1 MRSMNVLSIR
11 SQKGSKGGTQKGYR
25 GQYAYLQFLKQ
36 VLTGHNVSFKNN
48 YYNRRQVDIVVED
61 THGKPL
67 RVYEVT
73 NYANTTWMSRPRADR
88 YIRSLNSWKTL
99 YPNIYRAIVISYP
112 YAVDKIQGKRN
123 SKGYTKGVR
132 EMFED
137 EGIEII
143 VFKEIP

>member
-1 MRSMNVLSIR
+1 MLSIR
-11 SQKGSKGGTQKGYR
+11 SQKGSKGGTAKGYR
-25 GQYAYLQFLKQ
+25 GQQAYFQYLKQ
-36 VLTGHNVSFKNN
+36 VFKSHNFQFKNN
-48 YYNRRQVDIVVED
+48 LYNRRQVDILVED
-61 THGKPL
+61 ASGRPI
-67 RVYEVT
+67 RVFEVT
-73 NYANTTWMSRPRADR
+73 NYAKTTWMSRPRAVR

-99 YPNIYRAIVISYP
+99 SPDIYRAVVISYP

-132 EMFED
+132 EMFVD